1 MTRPLPVPLTEVPDR
16 PELTLPVSTPAS
28 LRWLLARSIET
39 ALPVV
44 GEFLRQR
51 LASPREEPPSG
62 SPGIVLVESVH
73 VRLLERADG
82 TREWQLEHVTMETPR
97 RSWHSGRWLMLLSLL
112 AGVALAASRVGRTIR
127 R

>member
-16 PELTLPVSTPAS
+16 PEPTLPVSTPAS

-97 RSWHSGRWLMLLSLL
+97 RSWHPGRWLMLLSLL

>member
-44 GEFLRQR
+44 GDFLRQR
-51 LASPREEPPSG
+51 LASPRAEAPSG

-97 RSWHSGRWLMLLSLL
+97 RSWHPGRWLMLLSLL

>member
-44 GEFLRQR
+44 GDFLRQR
-51 LASPREEPPSG
+51 LASSREEPPSG

-97 RSWHSGRWLMLLSLL
+97 RSWHPGRWLMLLSLL

>member
-1 MTRPLPVPLTEVPDR
+1 MTRLLPVPLTEVPDR
-16 PELTLPVSTPAS
+16 PELALPASTPTP

-51 LASPREEPPSG
+51 LSSPREEAPPAL
-62 SPGIVLVESVH
+62 PGIVLVESVSL
-73 VRLLERADG
+73 RLLKRADG
-82 TREWQLEHVTMETPR
+82 TREWQLEHVTIETPR
-97 RSWHSGRWLMLLSLL
+97 RSWHPGRWVMLLSLL
-112 AGVALAASRVGRTIR
+112 AGAALAVSRVGRTIR

>member
-1 MTRPLPVPLTEVPDR
+1 MTRPLPVPLTELPDR
-16 PELTLPVSTPAS
+16 PELALPASTPTP
-28 LRWLLARSIET
+28 LRWLLTRSVET

-44 GEFLRQR
+44 GEYLRQR
-51 LASPREEPPSG
+51 LSSPREEAPSAP
-62 SPGIVLVESVH
+62 PGIVLVESVH

-97 RSWHSGRWLMLLSLL
+97 RSWHPGRWVMLLSLL
-112 AGVALAASRVGRTIR
+112 AGVALAVSRVGRTIR